1 MKGLQISSWME
12 RDQKAQTLCQLRI
25 QRNFWPLSHDS
36 AASHRAD
43 PCQYYQATLL
53 AGGTASYLASLY
65 LRSPINFGFPL
76 QPCHQLCEFW
86 QTNSVR
92 VTCAWRQLPVKF
104 QVLVF
109 SCKNCRKMF
118 AYEKKKEICWKKPQT
133 QCIMPVE
140 VSIRWTHIC
149 MHTPTNQSPNFTE
162 YNPFPPGFR
171 WLGFFCLMNFPF
183 YDLHVIFLDQYIV
196 TF

>member
-1 MKGLQISSWME
+1 MIHAFMKRVQISSWME

-53 AGGTASYLASLY
+53 AGDTASYLASLY
-65 LRSPINFGFPL
+65 LQSPINFGFPL
-76 QPCHQLCEFW
+76 QLCHQLCEFW

-92 VTCAWRQLPVKF
+92 VICAWRQFLVKL

-118 AYEKKKEICWKKPQT
+118 VYGEKKKREKKRKYA
-133 QCIMPVE
+133 E
-140 VSIRWTHIC
+140 K
-149 MHTPTNQSPNFTE
+149 TPTPK
-162 YNPFPPGFR
+162 YNTTG
-171 WLGFFCLMNFPF
+171 G
-183 YDLHVIFLDQYIV
+183 
-196 TF
+196 

>member
-1 MKGLQISSWME
+1 MHPFMKGLQISSWME
-12 RDQKAQTLCQLRI
+12 RDQKAQTSCQLRI

-65 LRSPINFGFPL
+65 LQSPINFGFPL

-92 VTCAWRQLPVKF
+92 VICAWRQFLVKF

-118 AYEKKKEICWKKPQT
+118 VYPKKKGKKRKYAEKKP
-133 QCIMPVE
+133 
-140 VSIRWTHIC
+140 
-149 MHTPTNQSPNFTE
+149 SPK
-162 YNPFPPGFR
+162 YNTSG
-171 WLGFFCLMNFPF
+171 G
-183 YDLHVIFLDQYIV
+183 
-196 TF
+196 

>member
-1 MKGLQISSWME
+1 MHAFMKGLQISSWME
-12 RDQKAQTLCQLRI
+12 RDQKAQTSCQLRI

-65 LRSPINFGFPL
+65 LQSPINFGFPL

-92 VTCAWRQLPVKF
+92 VICAWRQFLVKF

-118 AYEKKKEICWKKPQT
+118 VYPKKKGEKKEICWKKPQPKV
-133 QCIMPVE
+133 QHQW
-140 VSIRWTHIC
+140 RLA
-149 MHTPTNQSPNFTE
+149 
-162 YNPFPPGFR
+162 
-171 WLGFFCLMNFPF
+171 LGEQ
-183 YDLHVIFLDQYIV
+183 IYIDR
-196 TF
+196 

>member
-65 LRSPINFGFPL
+65 LQSPINFGFLL

-92 VTCAWRQLPVKF
+92 VTSAWGQFLVKF

-109 SCKNCRKMF
+109 SCKNFSKIFIKKKKKGNMLGK
-118 AYEKKKEICWKKPQT
+118 KKKEKKNKVQHQWRLALGEHTYACTHPQ
-133 QCIMPVE
+133 I
-140 VSIRWTHIC
+140 
-149 MHTPTNQSPNFTE
+149 SPQISLNTILF
-162 YNPFPPGFR
+162 
-171 WLGFFCLMNFPF
+171 
-183 YDLHVIFLDQYIV
+183 
-196 TF
+196 